1 MDRYGASTRDCE
13 SDDVYDYD
21 LPRRGGPLNRDADYD
36 RGYGRS
42 DSTRER
48 ETFRA
53 ERSGRGHRSGFDGD
67 RPREGADGIRGV
79 EFRRRDLSPDDLTA
93 SEFEHIDNE
102 LHGRRS
108 RRADGNR
115 EVEFRRRDLSPDY
128 LTASEYE
135 HIDNELHGR
144 GSRRG
149 AAARH
154 TDRRVT
160 GEYSDDESEFEPRAT
175 REGRG
180 GLGVRSGA
188 EPRRRA
194 DLPSSSMDDEFEDEP
209 YGARREY
216 GRDTRG
222 RMHPRRRGQ
231 NVESDD
237 DLDDCEDEGTRG
249 GRRGAISYGGSS
261 GRDFH

>member
-21 LPRRGGPLNRDADYD
+21 LPRRGGPLDRDADYD
-36 RGYGRS
+36 HGYGGG

-48 ETFRA
+48 ETFRG
-53 ERSGRGHRSGFDGD
+53 ERSGRGHRSGFDSD
-67 RPREGADGIRGV
+67 RPRGGADGIRGV
-79 EFRRRDLSPDDLTA
+79 EYRRRDLSPDYLTA
-93 SEFEHIDNE
+93 SEYEHIDSE
-102 LHGRRS
+102 LHGRGS
-108 RRADGNR
+108 RRADGIR
-115 EVEFRRRDLSPDY
+115 GVEFRRRDLSPDY

-144 GSRRG
+144 ASRRG

-154 TDRRVT
+154 PDRVT

-180 GLGVRSGA
+180 GLVVRSGA

-194 DLPSSSMDDEFEDEP
+194 DLPSSSMDDESEYEP

-216 GRDTRG
+216 GRDVRG
-222 RMHPRRRGQ
+222 GMHPRRRGQ
-231 NVESDD
+231 NIGSDD
-237 DLDDCEDEGTRG
+237 DLDDCEDDGTRG

-261 GRDFH
+261 RRDFH